1 MDLAKVIG
9 TVVATRKDPSLEG
22 TRLLIVQP
30 LDEKHNPISEP
41 IVAVDTLHDAGAGEI
56 VYIVTGGDAVS
67 VVPGKR
73 MPVDVAIVGIV
84 DSLSLVDTPNTSA
97 EAPSETES

>member
-1 MDLAKVIG
+1 MDLAKIIG
-9 TVVATRKDPSLEG
+9 TVVATRKDANLEG

-30 LDEKHNPISEP
+30 LDEKRNPISEP
-41 IVAVDTLHDAGAGEI
+41 TVAVDTLHDAGVGEI

-73 MPVDVAIVGIV
+73 MPVDVAIVGLV
-84 DSLSLVDTPNTSA
+84 DSLTLTDTPNISA
-97 EAPSETES
+97 DTPPETEA

>member
-9 TVVATRKDPSLEG
+9 TVVATRKDQSLEG

-30 LDEKHNPISEP
+30 LDEKRNPISEP
-41 IVAVDTLHDAGAGEI
+41 TVAVDTLHDAGVGEI

-67 VVPGKR
+67 VIPGKR
-73 MPVDVAIVGIV
+73 LPVDVAIVGLV
-84 DSLSLVDTPNTSA
+84 DSLTLTDTPNPSADTS
-97 EAPSETES
+97 PETEA